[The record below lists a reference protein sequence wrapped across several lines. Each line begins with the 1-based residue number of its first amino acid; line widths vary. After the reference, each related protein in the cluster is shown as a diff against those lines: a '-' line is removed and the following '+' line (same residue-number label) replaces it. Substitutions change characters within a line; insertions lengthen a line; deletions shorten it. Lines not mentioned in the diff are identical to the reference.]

1 MRGVMSL
8 ATSAGEE
15 VGMKPGVRLKHLA
28 LGQGMGPR
36 ALELITAGVSRG
48 IWVLLQNCHLL
59 PKFMPLLE
67 KALDK
72 LERPHKVCHHVFP

>member
-1 MRGVMSL
+1 
-8 ATSAGEE
+8 
-15 VGMKPGVRLKHLA
+15 MKPGMRLKHLA

-72 LERPHKVCHHVFP
+72 LDRPHKVRALQLAAAEPHAL

>member
-1 MRGVMSL
+1 
-8 ATSAGEE
+8 
-15 VGMKPGVRLKHLA
+15 MKPGVRLKHLA

-72 LERPHKVCHHVFP
+72 LDRPHKVILFSCASAHTHNVYDIRT